1 MAKKKVYI
9 DVVID
14 DKGTTKRVAVDA
26 KKLGKN
32 LDETAVSARTADRNI
47 KGAANASSNATK
59 NFSKMAQ
66 GTGGLVAAYAT
77 LAANIFAISA
87 AYNFL
92 KKAGDLRVLR
102 EGQELYASQTGDSLK
117 VVTMQLQSATQGLL
131 KYTDAAQG
139 AAIGTAAGL
148 SSDQLSGLATA
159 ASNVSKALGRDLTD
173 SYNRLIRG
181 ATKAE
186 PELLDELGII
196 LRLDVATAKYAAS
209 LGVAAKDLTAF
220 ERTQAVTNEILDQ
233 ATTKFGDFSAIEVSG
248 IERLGKAFDDVV
260 NKIMD
265 TIEPLSSF
273 IGHTLADNVEV
284 LGIAFTGLGAGIVRS
299 ITPAMPVLQGV
310 DTSTQGVAQR
320 MNAFNP
326 GGATGKKIKLAA
338 EGKGNLTEQ
347 DIKRFENAIDKK
359 KSKVLDFE
367 RTNQRAAQK
376 TAQIAKI
383 SLLEMERNTQTGLTR
398 MGTSWR
404 IYWGT
409 LIAEH
414 GKTMGIMKGITMGF
428 TSAVGKIMGA
438 AGWIGLIVS
447 AVVMLRSFYQKMYGD
462 QEKLAQNRA
471 IKDVNE
477 DVKKLDEEVAKVRN
491 TLFLTGNSMDD
502 FAKRVNNALQGNF
515 RPMITSLGTV
525 KELTF
530 DVKKEF
536 DKMSEAIDKTA
547 RQKPIVAMSRP
558 IAGGMPAA
566 TQAQSDRLERNW
578 FDEEFMH
585 SFDLAKDK
593 VAGYTKS
600 LESMLA
606 QEQRTQGMMTEGT
619 DAYKA
624 QTTRIEKLQKA
635 IDITTAHYGKN
646 EKGIQKLKD
655 AIPGL
660 NDLLRLFVEEL
671 SAGEKAL
678 TKFDRAMLQVEF
690 GMKKYSEELNKLGDF
705 KTPFTPIIDAVKE
718 ISGGLE
724 KIAESGGVLNF
735 MDNFDTSK
743 LKEFTESVFGAEF
756 VKGIKGYEDLKKKID
771 PILKAYQELSE
782 QSLTEKLHTKHRF
795 EILKRGLTPLQKQY
809 VGNQEKVANKA
820 IEIRDVERK
829 ILFTLQAGKEISD
842 EQKLAYDA
850 QLNSLHAQLDTLK
863 EMNDE
868 GYQLQQAF
876 QTGFESNFQ
885 KNFAA
890 YLKGDESSIKDAVLG
905 IAKGTLSA
913 VIDKFSEQVTKTF
926 SDKLFGK
933 SEAEKNAE
941 LIRQA
946 HVDGIV
952 DGFNK
957 AKESDKVV
965 TAAETEGLMTPIS
978 GTTTIDAAIKKTKS
992 TGASGDE
999 NGAAKKEQ
1007 GFFSKLWSGT
1017 GVTEA
1022 GAEQSKGA
1030 VHAIGQH
1037 GKQGIKDVFGGFVT
1051 DLGALFDKGAGGSF
1065 LSKMGNLFTNFG
1077 SGLGDIFSTIFGSF
1091 GGSGGGGGSGI
1102 LGIASTALSIFGFA
1116 NGGIVKGGF
1125 RKYANGGIAR
1135 SPHLGM
1141 IGEGK
1146 YNEAIVP
1153 LPDGR
1158 SIPVTGGVPSGDNN
1172 VTVNVAIDN
1181 KGRATTDT
1189 SADSGMGADLGN
1201 LVAKAV
1207 QEELQYQKRAGGILN
1222 PYGAA

>member
-1 MAKKKVYI
+1 MAKKKVMV

-14 DKGTTKRVAVDA
+14 DKGTTKKVAIDA

-32 LDETAVSARTADRNI
+32 LDETAISARTADRNL
-47 KGAANASSNATK
+47 KGAAQASSNATK

-102 EGQELYASQTGDSLK
+102 EGQALYASQTGDSLK

-131 KYTDAAQG
+131 KYADAAQG

-148 SSDQLSGLATA
+148 SADQLSGLATA

-265 TIEPLSSF
+265 VIEPLSSF

-284 LGIAFTGLGAGIVRS
+284 LGVAFTGLGAGIVRS
-299 ITPAMPVLQGV
+299 ITPVMPALQGV
-310 DTSTQGVAQR
+310 DTSQQAIAQR

-326 GGATGKKIKLAA
+326 GGETGKKIRLAA
-338 EGKGNLTEQ
+338 EGRGNLTQQ

-367 RTNQRAAQK
+367 RTNQREAKK
-376 TAQIAKI
+376 TAQIAKL
-383 SLLEMERNTQTGLTR
+383 SLLEIEKANQTGLTK
-398 MGTSWR
+398 MGTGWK

-428 TSAVGKIMGA
+428 TSAVGKLLGA
-438 AGWIGLIVS
+438 AGWIGLIIS
-447 AVVMLRSFYQKMYGD
+447 AGVMLRSLYQKIFGD
-462 QEKLAQNRA
+462 QEKLAQQRA

-491 TLFLTGNSMDD
+491 SLFLTGNAMDD

-525 KELTF
+525 KEITF
-530 DVKKEF
+530 DVTKAFDNMAGAVERTAKK
-536 DKMSEAIDKTA
+536 
-547 RQKPIVAMSRP
+547 KPIPGFNRP
-558 IAGGMPAA
+558 TFGGRTTS
-566 TQAQSDRLERNW
+566 TQLQKDRVERDFDSSDFIHAFE
-578 FDEEFMH
+578 
-585 SFDLAKDK
+585 LAKGK
-593 VAGYTKS
+593 VAGYTKA
-600 LESMLA
+600 LEAMLE
-606 QEQRTQGMMTEGT
+606 QEKRTQGMMIKGT
-619 DAYKA
+619 DAYKS

-635 IDITTAHYGKN
+635 IEITTDNYQRN
-646 EKGIQKLKD
+646 EKGVEKLKQ

-671 SAGEKAL
+671 SEGEKAL

-690 GMKKYSEELNKLGDF
+690 GMKKYSEELNKLGEF
-705 KTPFTPIIDAVKE
+705 KTPFTPIIDAVEE
-718 ISGGLE
+718 ISKGLE
-724 KIAESGGVLNF
+724 KIGDSAGTLDF
-735 MDNFDTSK
+735 MDQFEDSK
-743 LKEFTESVFGAEF
+743 LKQFTESVFGAEF
-756 VKGIKGYEDLKKKID
+756 VKGIEGYDDLKKKID
-771 PILKAYQELSE
+771 PILKSYKEMSR

-795 EILKRGLTPLQKQY
+795 EILKRGLTPLQKTY

-820 IEIRDVERK
+820 IEIRDIERK
-829 ILFTLQAGKEISD
+829 ILFTLKSGKTISD
-842 EQKLAYDA
+842 EQKEAYDA

-863 EMNDE
+863 QMNDE

-876 QTGFESNFQ
+876 QTGFEGNFQ

-913 VIDKFSEQVTKTF
+913 VIDKFSEQVTKSF
-926 SDKLFGK
+926 SDTLFGK

-946 HVDGIV
+946 HTQGIV

-957 AKESDKVV
+957 AKESDQVV

-978 GTTTIDAAIKKTKS
+978 GTTTIDAAIKKTKR

-999 NGAAKKEQ
+999 TGEEQ
-1007 GFFSKLWSGT
+1007 GFWSKLWGSGRSQT
-1017 GVTEA
+1017 STRDDTH
-1022 GAEQSKGA
+1022 GAEGVNLVGKNASGLKGLFTDFTGDFAA
-1030 VHAIGQH
+1030 VFDKNAE
-1037 GKQGIKDVFGGFVT
+1037 GGF
-1051 DLGALFDKGAGGSF
+1051 LG
-1065 LSKMGNLFTNFG
+1065 KMGDLFLNFG
-1077 SGLGDIFSTIFGSF
+1077 NNLGGIFDTILGGIGGLF
-1091 GGSGGGGGSGI
+1091 GGGGFNP
-1102 LGIASTALSIFGFA
+1102 LSIFGFA

-1135 SPHLGM
+1135 SPHIGM
-1141 IGEGK
+1141 IGEGR
-1146 YNEAIVP
+1146 YNEAVVP

-1158 SIPVTGGVPSGDNN
+1158 SIPVTGGTPSGDNN

-1181 KGRATTDT
+1181 KGRATSETT
-1189 SADSGMGADLGN
+1189 ADSGMGADLGN
-1201 LVAKAV
+1201 LIAKAV